1 MNTHNKESVQQRL
14 QMSYGHTEPYIVSH
28 RRNSSFAART
38 ISSKAHK
45 KRTLSLN
52 KPKKEFFLSNKRLK
66 QFIYIPA
73 SS

>member
-14 QMSYGHTEPYIVSH
+14 QMSYGHTEPYIVSY
-28 RRNSSFAART
+28 RETLVSQRGT